1 MKVVVFP
8 NLMKKD
14 AYRCT
19 LGVCSILAGLG
30 AEIGMDL
37 KYRSDFYSMDFVKFA
52 SFKELAD
59 DADIAIAI
67 GGDGTILKCAAELSS
82 SNAELLGI
90 NTGHLGFMASVEKD
104 NLELLKKLFTGD
116 YQISERMLLRADFE
130 SDGHTNSYHALNDV
144 VVTGM
149 YAKIIDFDIY
159 INENLAGNYRADGV
173 VFATPTGSTAYSLSA
188 GGPIIEPEIQCIE
201 MNLICPHSLFV
212 RPMIYTAD
220 KVITF
225 THNSD
230 EDTNICFSVDGNRPV
245 KLERGEKLMIRK
257 SERKVKLIDMTGVTF
272 HDALNHK
279 LMRSLK
285 GNG

>member
-19 LGVCSILAGLG
+19 LGVCSILSGLG
-30 AEIGMDL
+30 AQIGMDL
-37 KYRSDFYSMDFVKFA
+37 RYRENFYSMDFIKFA
-52 SFKELAD
+52 PFHELAKN
-59 DADIAIAI
+59 ADIAIAI
-67 GGDGTILKCAAELSS
+67 GGDGTILKCAAKLSDS
-82 SNAELLGI
+82 KAELLGI

-104 NLELLKKLFTGD
+104 NLGLLKSLFTGD
-116 YQISERMLLRADFE
+116 YKISERMLLKADFE
-130 SDGHTNSYHALNDV
+130 IDRKVESFHALNDI
-144 VVTGM
+144 VVTGT

-159 INENLAGNYRADGV
+159 INENLSGNYRADGV

-188 GGPIIEPEIQCIE
+188 GGPIIEPELQCIE
-201 MNLICPHSLFV
+201 MNLICPHSLFT

-220 KVITF
+220 KVIKF
-225 THNSD
+225 VHNSD
-230 EDTNICFSVDGNRPV
+230 EDTNICFSVDGNKPMRIESGK
-245 KLERGEKLMIRK
+245 KLIITK
-257 SERKVKLIDMTGVTF
+257 SERKVRLIDMTGVTF

-285 GNG
+285 